1 MHPIRREL
9 EFSLFRATSVP
20 AFAPPA
26 HVGRLGRRLPA
37 GRRGPGRAAGPAPA
51 RADGAAFRRHRS
63 GFGFWFARSPRAYS
77 VSAIRYVGVYAR
89 IGVALAAVAPDRY
102 FACRNRDER

>member
-9 EFSLFRATSVP
+9 EFRFRFRATSGSGVRAHLASP
-20 AFAPPA
+20 AR
-26 HVGRLGRRLPA
+26 GGGLKREGDCRLG
-37 GRRGPGRAAGPAPA
+37 AAGPAPA

-77 VSAIRYVGVYAR
+77 VSAIR
-89 IGVALAAVAPDRY
+89 
-102 FACRNRDER
+102 